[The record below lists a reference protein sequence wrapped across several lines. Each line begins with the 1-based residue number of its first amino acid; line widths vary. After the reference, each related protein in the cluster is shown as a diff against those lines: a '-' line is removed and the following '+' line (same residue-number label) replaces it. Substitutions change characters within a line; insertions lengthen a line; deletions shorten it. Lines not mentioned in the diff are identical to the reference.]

1 MTNVT
6 VNKVSTLAGYNSNYG
21 DTVSLTNV
29 KVSGGGHVCRA
40 FQGRNDGKE
49 PTAIRYRWKLVVQS
63 AHAFANKLLKYC

>member
-6 VNKVSTLAGYNSNYG
+6 VNKVGTLAGYNSNYG
-21 DTVSLTNV
+21 DTVTLKNV

-49 PTAIRYRWKLVVQS
+49 PTALDINVKVPQS
-63 AHAFANKLLKYC
+63 AHAFANKRFK